1 MAENY
6 GNYEYDQNSG
16 SGEEAGGSS
25 SMSGGSQG
33 GGSPFGGGGS
43 SMGGASSQDEY
54 DYSSISGSSS
64 GGSGSMGSGSGQQMR
79 NPFSKLIGLPGID
92 SMQDIFEDADM
103 GGGDNPFAGS
113 GGGEMTM

>member
-33 GGSPFGGGGS
+33 GGSPFGGGS
-43 SMGGASSQDEY
+43 QGGASSQGEY